1 VEELAFADEE
11 GAVVLGRGEDA
22 VLAVEEADPVDGEI
36 LTLGADA
43 GAVVLGGA
51 CPAEGEVADGDVGAL
66 GNDPASKTAKRR
78 LRRWACA
85 SLDPAVRDSGEE
97 NGRAG
102 ETALDRTEKHHHGWR
117 DGNPELYF

>member
-1 VEELAFADEE
+1 VEELALADEE
-11 GAVVLGRGEDA
+11 GAVALRGGEDA
-22 VLAVEEADPVDGEI
+22 VLVVEEADPVDSQI
-36 LTLGADA
+36 LALGTDA
-43 GAVVLGGA
+43 GPVVFGGA
-51 CPAEGEVADGDVGAL
+51 GAAEGEVVDGDVGAL

-102 ETALDRTEKHHHGWR
+102 KTALDRTEKHHHGWR